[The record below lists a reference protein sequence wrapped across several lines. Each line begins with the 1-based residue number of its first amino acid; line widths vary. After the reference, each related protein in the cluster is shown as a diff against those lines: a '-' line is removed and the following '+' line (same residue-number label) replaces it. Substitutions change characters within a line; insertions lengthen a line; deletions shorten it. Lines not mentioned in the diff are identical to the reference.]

1 MKKLVLFVG
10 AVLLSTTTFS
20 QKATLDNPWS
30 LEGVI
35 NYSAAGG
42 IMWNAPKIRA
52 RYFVNDNIAARV
64 QLGLGDG
71 LGTPRSESYTY
82 LDPTPNSVKE
92 GTREISRMSWN
103 AEIGGEYHLKG
114 TDRLSPYFMLGIQF
128 GGGSSTATNTDAV
141 ETAAGSGV
149 YAFSEGDT
157 RETKIKQSMFG
168 IGVGAGLD
176 FYVYENLYLGVELG
190 FSFKSVN
197 TKDVEITGTAPI
209 GGGATVNFEA
219 TSPGNKK
226 TYMETGGMNTAF
238 RLGWRF

>member
-42 IMWNAPKIRA
+42 IMWDAPKIRA

-71 LGTPRSESYTY
+71 LGTPRSESYVFNENTDGTGNTGT
-82 LDPTPNSVKE
+82 LDIK
-92 GTREISRMSWN
+92 RMQWN
-103 AEIGGEYHLKG
+103 AQIGGEYHLKG
-114 TDRLSPYFMLGIQF
+114 TDRMSPYFALGINF
-128 GGGSSTATNTDAV
+128 GGGKSTATTENSDGTAYVNTLNT
-141 ETAAGSGV
+141 ETTGK
-149 YAFSEGDT
+149 F
-157 RETKIKQSMFG
+157 SMFG
-168 IGVGAGLD
+168 VGLGAGMD

-190 FSFKSVN
+190 LSFSSYNYADQEKTVTVGSPSV
-197 TKDVEITGTAPI
+197 TTTTIT
-209 GGGATVNFEA
+209 E
-219 TSPGNKK
+219 GNKK
-226 TYMETGGMNTAF
+226 SYIETGAMNTAF